1 MHDLAP
7 FILAHVGSWVL
18 TAFSSH
24 KRWHIKS
31 HPCPKKRCRRSFAYK
46 NELTRHMD
54 THNVDRKKLR
64 CRYCGSTASR
74 IDGYRRHLKQQ
85 HNCGLSKSALVGDE
99 ATVRMLLEQNPDT
112 TSDDPKDSESAP
124 LYLAAKGGHL
134 GICEILLSY
143 GADPDSRTGWYPYTA
158 LSSAIVVG
166 SEEIVRCLLEKGV
179 NVDVNVE
186 NSQGW
191 TPLYFATYTGHESI
205 VRLLLDHGA
214 EADSR
219 ILEVSRY
226 RNHEAIEKLLRERA
240 DTQVRDAKTD

>member
-31 HPCPKKRCRRSFAYK
+31 HPCPKKRCRRSFAYES
-46 NELTRHMD
+46 ELSRHMD
-54 THNVDRKKLR
+54 THDVDRKKLR
-64 CRYCGSTASR
+64 CRYCEGTLSR
-74 IDGYRRHLKQQ
+74 IDGYRRHLRQQ
-85 HNCGLSKSALVGDE
+85 HNYGLSRSAQMGDE

-112 TSDDPKDSESAP
+112 ASDDPNDSTPP
-124 LYLAAKGGHL
+124 LYLAAKTGHL

-143 GADPDSRTGWYPYTA
+143 GADPDSRDRWYPYTA
-158 LSSAIVVG
+158 LSSAIKVG

-179 NVDVNVE
+179 NVKVD
-186 NSQGW
+186 NSQIW
-191 TPLYFATYTGHESI
+191 APLYLATHTGHESI

-214 EADSR
+214 EVDFR
-219 ILEVSRY
+219 VLEVSRY